1 MPPCTRTTKCR
12 AHTQRRFIHIVTSF
26 TFTDDDA
33 LSKKTARPHTK
44 TNCKYTNAFYPCTQR
59 RLIHVLH
66 RRLIHTQW
74 RLLLTATP
82 FYICTQ
88 RGLIDQNNTLNTQ
101 RQLIHTAASF
111 PHNTALHTQK
121 NDAYTHNG
129 ALYTRWRFHIKRER
143 WITPKQQ
150 RRLIYTQRHCL
161 HRVRPLTLKKR

>member
-1 MPPCTRTTKCR
+1 MPPCTRTTKRR

-26 TFTDDDA
+26 TFTDDAA
-33 LSKKTARPHTK
+33 LSKKTAKPHTK

-111 PHNTALHTQK
+111 DFHTTLL
-121 NDAYTHNG
+121 YTHKRMMLIHIHGDVFTLRENAELHRSNNG
-129 ALYTRWRFHIKRER
+129 ALFTHNAIAYTE
-143 WITPKQQ
+143 
-150 RRLIYTQRHCL
+150 
-161 HRVRPLTLKKR
+161 